1 MYTMEIRPFNRAA
14 KKLANPRMFRDSL
27 IRQIPILADA
37 TYGILV
43 KEAVN
48 RGFLDFAMSV
58 TLDPK
63 RGRIYTIPGAY
74 VQKGQAKG
82 MEATTQKAMAK
93 DMLERAKEKAG
104 EGDEKAVRG
113 TIKPTS
119 EELSSLIKAVAPRA
133 FDAVRED
140 MVEELA

>member
-27 IRQIPILADA
+27 IRQLPILADA
-37 TYGILV
+37 TYGIMV
-43 KEAVN
+43 KEAIN
-48 RGFLDFAMSV
+48 RGYLDFAMSV
-58 TLDPK
+58 TFDPK
-63 RGRIYTIPGAY
+63 RSRIYMIPGAY

-82 MEATTQKAMAK
+82 MEATTQKVMAK
-93 DMLERAKEKAG
+93 DLLERAKKKAEEGAEKAT
-104 EGDEKAVRG
+104 RG

-119 EELSSLIKAVAPRA
+119 EELVALIRAVVPRA